1 MRQTNG
7 LAAQRK
13 AVGGMANRGWPAAMH
28 AVEFHQQRVLLRV
41 AHRVIQ
47 QHDLAARAGIDQV
60 AQREFA
66 DAAQAV
72 KRDSDHWLRSF
83 FSGILPKLVDLRLQR
98 QARQAGDGQFD
109 KGRDPAAQCA
119 IGLRKDKRLFSVGAG
134 GLDRVRQPPMPGD
147 GLARPRR
154 GILRRQRCRRR

>member
-1 MRQTNG
+1 MVFFMRQTNG

-83 FSGILPKLVDLRLQR
+83 SAASCPSWSICACSDRRDRL
-98 QARQAGDGQFD
+98 AMGNST
-109 KGRDPAAQCA
+109 KAA
-119 IGLRKDKRLFSVGAG
+119 I
-134 GLDRVRQPPMPGD
+134 
-147 GLARPRR
+147 
-154 GILRRQRCRRR
+154 RRRSAP